1 MAAAGQLGSI
11 VTVAGACTA
20 AKWSAGHAILGCVS
34 RKLRMLAGLRGRLAV
49 LLSHPQEPA
58 PFVQASVDRQAE
70 PMRVWASKAP
80 GARAGT
86 VLDEVRNEC
95 IVSFES
101 EMKGRRFERETF

>member
-70 PMRVWASKAP
+70 PMRVGFQSTWSAGGNGTGRSKK
-80 GARAGT
+80 R
-86 VLDEVRNEC
+86 
-95 IVSFES
+95 
-101 EMKGRRFERETF
+101 MHREF